1 MFAGPYGSGKSEL
14 KKYLPKSLLGVY
26 LNPDDL
32 ERLARQQRFLDLN
45 AFGVAGTEAEVLPF
59 FRESA
64 LLASLSLGDQARQL
78 EFAGGRLEFR
88 NAEINSYF
96 ASVLVEFLRQRLMA
110 ANATFTLET
119 VMSHPGKAALLKE
132 AQLAEYR
139 TYLNYI
145 ATDDPAINVSRVRA
159 RVRQGGHDVPED
171 RIENRY
177 HRSLDLLIEAIRFSS
192 RAFIFDN
199 SGENQSHSWLAEITD
214 GKELEMKTSQVPA
227 WFKRSVLDKFAP
239 SVETH

>member
-1 MFAGPYGSGKSEL
+1 M
-14 KKYLPKSLLGVY
+14 
-26 LNPDDL
+26 
-32 ERLARQQRFLDLN
+32 
-45 AFGVAGTEAEVLPF
+45 LPF

>member
-1 MFAGPYGSGKSEL
+1 
-14 KKYLPKSLLGVY
+14 LLAVY

-32 ERLARQQRFLDLN
+32 ERLVRQQGFLDLN
-45 AFGVAGTEAEVLPF
+45 AFGVSATEIEVLTF

-64 LLASLSLGDQARQL
+64 FHISSGFGDQARRL
-78 EFAGGRLEFR
+78 EFSEGRLEFR
-88 NAEINSYF
+88 NTEINSYF
-96 ASVLVEFLRQRLMA
+96 ASVLVDLLRQRLMA
-110 ANATFTLET
+110 ADCIFTLET
-119 VMSHPGKAALLKE
+119 VMSHLGKVALLKE
-132 AQLAEYR
+132 AQLAGYR
-139 TYLNYI
+139 TYLYYI

-177 HRSLDLLIEAIRFSS
+177 HRSLDLLIQAIRFSN
-192 RAFIFDN
+192 RAFLFDN

-227 WFKRSVLDKFAP
+227 WLKRSVLDKFTL
-239 SVETH
+239 SEENS